1 MNNNFINTKD
11 MSDKDWLAH
20 RQTGIGGSDVGVIL
34 EVNKWKSPIQLYFE
48 KIGEVKEPVLDNEY
62 IYWGNVLEDI
72 VAQEFS
78 KRTGKKV
85 RRVNKMFRHPKYDF
99 MIANIDRSVVG
110 EDALLECK
118 TTSEY
123 NKDKWQ
129 DEEIPSSYLA
139 QVQHYLAVTGYKKGY
154 IAVLIGGNRFVWKE
168 IERDEDLINLII
180 DKEKEFWERYILGE
194 EIPNMDGSNATTEF
208 LKHKYHES
216 LDSEKILN
224 NDIETTIEALNAV
237 KAEEKEIKIL
247 KQKYENEI
255 KATLGN
261 EERGMSKNF
270 KVSWKMQ
277 NKKSFD
283 KKEFEKDYPDLAN
296 EYTKKSKHRVLRIKE
311 LNH

>member
-34 EVNKWKSPIQLYFE
+34 GVNKWKSPIQLYFE

-62 IYWGNVLEDI
+62 IYWGNVLEDV

-118 TTSEY
+118 TTSEF
-123 NKDKWQ
+123 NKDKWN
-129 DEEIPSSYLA
+129 DDEIPSSYLA
-139 QVQHYLAVTGYKKGY
+139 QVQHYLAVTGYKKAY
-154 IAVLIGGNRFVWKE
+154 IAVLIGGNRLVWKE

-208 LKHKYHES
+208 LNHKYHES

-237 KAEEKEIKIL
+237 KVEEKEIKTL

>member
-11 MSDKDWLAH
+11 MSNKEWLAH

-34 EVNKWKSPIQLYFE
+34 GVNKWKSPIQLYFE

-194 EIPNMDGSNATTEF
+194 ELPDMDGSNATTEF
-208 LKHKYHES
+208 LKHKYLES

-237 KAEEKEIKIL
+237 KEEEKEIKTL
-247 KQKYENEI
+247 KQKYENKL

-283 KKEFEKDYPDLAN
+283 KKAFEKDYPDLAN
-296 EYTKKSKHRVLRIKE
+296 KYTKESKHRVLRIKE

>member
-11 MSDKDWLAH
+11 MSNKEWLAH

-34 EVNKWKSPIQLYFE
+34 GVNKWKSPIQLYFE
-48 KIGEVKEPVLDNEY
+48 KIGEVKDSVLDNEY

-194 EIPNMDGSNATTEF
+194 ELPDMDGSNATTEF
-208 LKHKYHES
+208 LKHKYLES

-237 KAEEKEIKIL
+237 KEEEKEIKTL
-247 KQKYENEI
+247 KQKYENKI

-283 KKEFEKDYPDLAN
+283 KKAFEKDYPDLAN
-296 EYTKKSKHRVLRIKE
+296 KYTKESKHRVLRIKE

>member
-1 MNNNFINTKD
+1 
-11 MSDKDWLAH
+11 MSNKEWLAH

-34 EVNKWKSPIQLYFE
+34 GVNKWKSPIQLYFE

-194 EIPNMDGSNATTEF
+194 ELPDMDGSNATTEF
-208 LKHKYHES
+208 LKHKYLES

-237 KAEEKEIKIL
+237 KEEEKEIKTL
-247 KQKYENEI
+247 KQKYENKL

-283 KKEFEKDYPDLAN
+283 KKAFEKDYPDLAN
-296 EYTKKSKHRVLRIKE
+296 KYTKESKHRVLRIKE